1 MEGQV
6 SMNDDDKKAKVLQFP
21 GTQEKHPE
29 PPESFGN
36 PPFGRQKHLIEEAGE
51 AVLHV
56 VPNKERGMVE
66 FHFSEPIHI
75 FRMDEET
82 AAQLVV
88 KIAQAAEWI
97 RK

>member
-1 MEGQV
+1 MT
-6 SMNDDDKKAKVLQFP
+6 DDDKKAKVIRFP
-21 GTQEKHPE
+21 GAQESHPE
-29 PPESFGN
+29 PPQ
-36 PPFGRQKHLIEEAGE
+36 PFGRPKHLIEECGE
-51 AVLHV
+51 AILHV

-88 KIAQAAEWI
+88 RIAKAAEWI